1 MLTSK
6 NFWLGG
12 AEVVEGYQV
21 VEHGQLGEI
30 DAVVVGVEEDSLGC
44 AMLSDLGCR
53 SKDATLLMNNE
64 SLYQAT
70 GSDRRP
76 RPLPTVAVG

>member
-12 AEVVEGYQV
+12 AEVFEGYQV

-44 AMLSDLGCR
+44 AILSDL
-53 SKDATLLMNNE
+53 DLL
-64 SLYQAT
+64 LK
-70 GSDRRP
+70 R
-76 RPLPTVAVG
+76 

>member
-12 AEVVEGYQV
+12 AEVVKWHQV

-44 AMLSDLGCR
+44 AILSDL
-53 SKDATLLMNNE
+53 DLL
-64 SLYQAT
+64 LK
-70 GSDRRP
+70 R
-76 RPLPTVAVG
+76 